1 MALSSEHILTL
12 QQLSGIGTKT
22 IFKIAEQVIKPIHTI
37 EELCTVLLKR
47 KCNLTWVALIVRNTH
62 TMLIS
67 SRELMLYYLTMS
79 LHVVGQ
85 CTR

>member
-37 EELCTVLLKR
+37 EELCTF
-47 KCNLTWVALIVRNTH
+47 
-62 TMLIS
+62 
-67 SRELMLYYLTMS
+67 
-79 LHVVGQ
+79 
-85 CTR
+85 